1 MSSTTKKFEILHKI
15 YDYPN
20 LPKYD
25 ELLDDL
31 TDLCNNS
38 LLDTQLI
45 SLSALNQ
52 LDVKLNA
59 IETDY
64 KIHENVMQDLK
75 HISLM
80 LKLLW
85 GYKYE

>member
-1 MSSTTKKFEILHKI
+1 MPKTTKQFEILHKI

-31 TDLCNNS
+31 TDLCNIS
-38 LLDTQLI
+38 VLDTQLMSI
-45 SLSALNQ
+45 SILNQ

-64 KIHENVMQDLK
+64 RIDENVMQDLK